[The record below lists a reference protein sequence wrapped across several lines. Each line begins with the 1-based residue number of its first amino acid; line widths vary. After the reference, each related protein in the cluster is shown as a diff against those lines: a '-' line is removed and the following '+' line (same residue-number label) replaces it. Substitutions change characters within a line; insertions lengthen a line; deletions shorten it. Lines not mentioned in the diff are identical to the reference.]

1 MAPILFIG
9 DTLKMQYTN
18 KMIKLNNLLNEAV
31 LDKIFHLDGILIV
44 DDTTRNQKDI
54 LSDIRALPGIT
65 VVRNIEMEQD
75 PTSRYFRSKLEMK
88 IDPYPYVKQ
97 NKFNG
102 EETIQIIADNI
113 KKVPGVIGFK
123 QDGVTYTSKI

>member
-1 MAPILFIG
+1 
-9 DTLKMQYTN
+9 
-18 KMIKLNNLLNEAV
+18 MIKLNNLLNEAA
-31 LDKIFHLDGILIV
+31 LDKIFHLNGTLIV
-44 DDTTRNQKDI
+44 DDTTRNQKDM

-75 PTSRYFRSKLEMK
+75 ATSRYFRSRLEMK

-102 EETIQIIADNI
+102 EETIQIIAGNI

-123 QDGVTYTSKI
+123 QDGAITTSEI

>member
-1 MAPILFIG
+1 
-9 DTLKMQYTN
+9 
-18 KMIKLNNLLNEAV
+18 MIKLNNLLNEAA
-31 LDKIFHLDGILIV
+31 LDKIFHLDGTLIV
-44 DDTTRNQKDI
+44 DDTARNQKDM

-75 PTSRYFRSKLEMK
+75 PTSRYFRSKIEMK
-88 IDPYPYVKQ
+88 IDPYPYAKQ

-123 QDGVTYTSKI
+123 QDGTTYTSEV

>member
-1 MAPILFIG
+1 
-9 DTLKMQYTN
+9 
-18 KMIKLNNLLNEAV
+18 MIKLNNLLNEVA
-31 LDKIFHLDGILIV
+31 LDKIFHLDGVLVV
-44 DDTTRNQKDI
+44 DSTARNQKDM

-102 EETIQIIADNI
+102 EETIQIIANNI

-123 QDGVTYTSKI
+123 QDGAITTSEV

>member
-1 MAPILFIG
+1 
-9 DTLKMQYTN
+9 
-18 KMIKLNNLLNEAV
+18 MIKLNNLLNEST
-31 LDKIFHLDGILIV
+31 LDKIFHLNGTLIV
-44 DDTTRNQKDI
+44 DDTTRNQKDM
-54 LSDIRALPGIT
+54 LSDIHALPGIT

-102 EETIQIIADNI
+102 EETIQTIANNI

-123 QDGVTYTSKI
+123 QEGTTYTSEV

>member
-1 MAPILFIG
+1 
-9 DTLKMQYTN
+9 
-18 KMIKLNNLLNEAV
+18 MIKLNNLLKEST
-31 LDKIFHLDGILIV
+31 LDKIFHLNGTLIV
-44 DDTTRNQKDI
+44 DDTTRNQKDM

-102 EETIQIIADNI
+102 EETIQTIANNI

-123 QDGVTYTSKI
+123 QEGTTYTSEV